1 MSLLLVLF
9 ALLASLST
17 VLTFASL
24 WQVKE
29 WRIDR
34 LKEHFRSEGLF
45 QQTFGLLKPLIL
57 LLALPALLHRWVPHD
72 TWTMG
77 VLSLL
82 TILTVIRLALSRQ
95 PHPVW
100 TVKAIALVGGALCFV
115 LLAALLI
122 LLLPPTF
129 MPGMV
134 LVPLLASLALVL
146 SWSIFLPVDALLKR
160 RIMRRARAMRDRHE
174 HLIVIGITG
183 SVGKT
188 TTKEL
193 LLHLLKDQGAVAT
206 PAYVNS
212 EIGVA
217 RWMMRVLAEEAT
229 PKILIVE
236 MGAYRSGEIRRL
248 CAIMR
253 PLIGIVT
260 FIGSQHIAL
269 FKSQEKLLAAK
280 AELFDALPP
289 EGAGIVNGDSPFAT
303 ELKTHAHCRTV
314 TVGTGGPADM
324 EAFDIEETATGLR
337 FRVGNTM
344 ITTPLHGTHNVTNI
358 LLAMAAAEVLDLPRP
373 HIARR
378 LPSFRPPEHT
388 FSVRT
393 VGTVTLLDDTHNA
406 SQASFNASIGWAKA
420 QPAEEK
426 VLLTSGLIEL
436 GEEEDRVH
444 AQLGVEAAGI
454 FARVIFCHPR
464 HAHSFARG
472 YGKSVEILSK
482 KTQPVLPGSLF
493 VCVGRIPEETVRR
506 LLPHSPSPSPSP
518 NPNPSPH
525 PQS

>member
-1 MSLLLVLF
+1 MSLLLVLLTLTA
-9 ALLASLST
+9 ALSPL
-17 VLTFASL
+17 LTFGTL

-34 LKEHFRSEGLF
+34 LREHFRSEGLF
-45 QQTFGLLKPLIL
+45 LQTFGFLKPLIL
-57 LLALPALLHRWVPHD
+57 LLALPALLHQWVPYD
-72 TWTMG
+72 TWTTG
-77 VLSLL
+77 ILSLL
-82 TILTVIRLALSRQ
+82 TILTVIRLAVNRQ
-95 PHPVW
+95 PRPVW
-100 TVKAIALVGGALCFV
+100 TAKALSLVSGAAFFV
-115 LLAALLI
+115 LLTALLM
-122 LLLPPTF
+122 LLLPSEYLPA
-129 MPGMV
+129 
-134 LVPLLASLALVL
+134 LAAIPLLAPLALLL
-146 SWSIFLPVDALLKR
+146 SWILFLPIDLLLKR
-160 RIMRRARAMRDRHE
+160 RIMRSARRARDRHD

-193 LLHLLKDQGAVAT
+193 LQNLLKDQGAVAT

-217 RWMMRVLAEEAT
+217 RWITRTLSSTSV

-236 MGAYRSGEIRRL
+236 MGAYCSGEIRRL
-248 CAIMR
+248 CHFAR
-253 PLIGIVT
+253 PLIGIIT

-289 EGAGIVNGDSPFAT
+289 EGAGIVNGDSPFA
-303 ELKTHAHCRTV
+303 ERLREHVHCRTV

-358 LLAMAAAEVLDLPRP
+358 LLAMAAAEVLGLKRP
-373 HIARR
+373 EIARR

-393 VGTVTLLDDTHNA
+393 IGMATLLDDTHNA
-406 SQASFNASIGWAKA
+406 SQASFKASIGWAKA

-444 AQLGVEAAGI
+444 AQLGVEAAGV
-454 FARVIFCHPR
+454 FSRVIFSHPR
-464 HAHSFARG
+464 HARSFARG
-472 YGKSVEILSK
+472 YGKPVEILSK
-482 KTQPVLPGSLF
+482 KTLPVLPGSLF

-506 LLPHSPSPSPSP
+506 LLP
-518 NPNPSPH
+518 NP
-525 PQS
+525 

>member
-1 MSLLLVLF
+1 MSLLLVLL

-34 LKEHFRSEGLF
+34 LKEHFRSEGLM
-45 QQTFGLLKPLIL
+45 QQSLGFLKPLIL
-57 LLALPALLHRWVPHD
+57 LLSLPPLLLAWMPND
-72 TWTMG
+72 TWTMA

-82 TILTVIRLALSRQ
+82 TILTVIRLALNRQ
-95 PHPVW
+95 PRPVW
-100 TVKAIALVGGALCFV
+100 TVKAIALVSGALCFV

-122 LLLPPTF
+122 LLLPPTYL
-129 MPGMV
+129 PGMV
-134 LVPLLASLALVL
+134 LIPLLASLALIL
-146 SWSIFLPVDALLKR
+146 SWSIFLPIDALLKR
-160 RIMRRARAMRDRHE
+160 RIRRRARAMRDRHE

-193 LLHLLKDQGAVAT
+193 LLHLLRDQGARAT

-217 RWMMRVLAEEAT
+217 RWITQTLSGTSVV

-248 CAIMR
+248 CDIAR
-253 PLIGIVT
+253 PLMGIIT
-260 FIGSQHIAL
+260 FIGSQHMAL
-269 FKSQEKLLAAK
+269 FGSQERLLTAK

-289 EGAGIVNGDSPFAT
+289 EGAGIVNGDSPFA
-303 ELKTHAHCRTV
+303 EHLRQHARCRTV

-344 ITTPLHGTHNVTNI
+344 VTTPLHGTHNVTNI
-358 LLAMAAAEVLDLPRP
+358 LLAMAAAEVLGLKRP
-373 HIARR
+373 EIARR
-378 LPSFRPPEHT
+378 LVSYKPPEHT

-393 VGTVTLLDDTHNA
+393 IGTVTLLDDTHNA
-406 SQASFNASIGWAKA
+406 SQASFKASIGWAKA

-454 FARVIFCHPR
+454 FARVIFSHPR
-464 HAHSFARG
+464 HARSFARG
-472 YGKSVEILSK
+472 YGKPVEILSK
-482 KTQPVLPGSLF
+482 KTKPVPPGTLF
-493 VCVGRIPEETVRR
+493 VCAGRIPEETVRR
-506 LLPHSPSPSPSP
+506 LLPKS
-518 NPNPSPH
+518 
-525 PQS
+525 